1 MKFHLKTT
9 LSITSDNQELSI
21 FTFGGSID
29 TKNIPFKYLKL
40 EINQIMKKHI
50 NEAFKELE
58 KSKEQK

>member
-1 MKFHLKTT
+1 MKFHLNTT
-9 LSITSDNQELSI
+9 LSITADNQELSI